1 LLGNQVADTFKLGI
15 VRTHWWI
22 LNKDLRFQYYLGIA
36 PAKKSDFVVKE
47 HIYTMCPGCPTFSI
61 PIPIPVASLRQ
72 EEFQK
77 VAESKK
83 EEQVK
88 Q

>member
-1 LLGNQVADTFKLGI
+1 
-15 VRTHWWI
+15 
-22 LNKDLRFQYYLGIA
+22 
-36 PAKKSDFVVKE
+36 
-47 HIYTMCPGCPTFSI
+47 MCPGCPTFSI

>member
-1 LLGNQVADTFKLGI
+1 MNDF
-15 VRTHWWI
+15 
-22 LNKDLRFQYYLGIA
+22 NLGIA
-36 PAKKSDFVVKE
+36 PAKQSDFVVKE

-72 EEFQK
+72 DELQQQQNANSKRDEEL
-77 VAESKK
+77 
-83 EEQVK
+83 K